1 MADTTAPPPTGSGAA
16 TPANSAPAG
25 STPVDSAPADSVPAG
40 TGSEPAT
47 GPATPV
53 ARPSR
58 PVRDDGRPGGG
69 ARRRGARRHRW
80 PVVVPFFAFLAVCF
94 GLPAGTMVYGAFTV
108 VDPASGTGR
117 FSTENV
123 SGSLSG
129 AYATGLTGSVE
140 LSLMTA
146 LLATVIGTLIAQ
158 AVVTSPRPALR
169 GIVVSAGGVLANFS
183 GAPLAFAFI
192 ATLGTTGTVTQ
203 LFHLDRTGFSLYSF
217 TGLVLAYL
225 YFMVPL
231 MVVTVLPALDGLRA
245 QWQEAAASCGAT
257 RGQYWRHVGIP
268 VLTPALL
275 GGAVLMFGT
284 AFASHATAAVMV
296 GSSQPLIT
304 IQIANALNGNVLVG
318 QENLALAMS
327 LNMVV
332 IALLVMAVQIPL
344 QRRSTRWLG

>member
-16 TPANSAPAG
+16 TPADSAPAG
-25 STPVDSAPADSVPAG
+25 AAPADSAPA
-40 TGSEPAT
+40 T
-47 GPATPV
+47 GPDAPV
-53 ARPSR
+53 APPSR
-58 PVRDDGRPGGG
+58 PVRDDVRPGPG

-108 VDPASGTGR
+108 VDPASGAGR

-158 AVVTSPRPALR
+158 AVVSSPRPALR

-268 VLTPALL
+268 VLTPSLL

-344 QRRSTRWLG
+344 QRRSARWLG

>member
-1 MADTTAPPPTGSGAA
+1 MPDQTAL
-16 TPANSAPAG
+16 PA
-25 STPVDSAPADSVPAG
+25 
-40 TGSEPAT
+40 PAT
-47 GPATPV
+47 GSVPV
-53 ARPSR
+53 AGAAAPV
-58 PVRDDGRPGGG
+58 PPVPDVRDGGTTP
-69 ARRRGARRHRW
+69 RRRGGRRHRW

-108 VDPASGTGR
+108 LDPESGASR

-140 LSLMTA
+140 LSLVTA

-169 GIVVSAGGVLANFS
+169 GIVVSASGVLANFS

-231 MVVTVLPALDGLRA
+231 MVVTVLPALDGLRS

-268 VLTPALL
+268 VLTPSLL

-344 QRRSTRWLG
+344 QRRSARWLG

>member
-1 MADTTAPPPTGSGAA
+1 MA
-16 TPANSAPAG
+16 
-25 STPVDSAPADSVPAG
+25 DSAPAAGPPA
-40 TGSEPAT
+40 PA
-47 GPATPV
+47 PAP
-53 ARPSR
+53 AQ
-58 PVRDDGRPGGG
+58 VRDGG

-80 PVVVPFFAFLAVCF
+80 PVVVPFFVFLAVCF

-108 VDPASGTGR
+108 VDSASGASR
-117 FSTENV
+117 FSMENV
-123 SGSLSG
+123 NGSLSG
-129 AYATGLTGSVE
+129 AYATGLAGSVE
-140 LSLMTA
+140 LSVVTA
-146 LLATVIGTLIAQ
+146 LLATALGTLIAQ
-158 AVVTSPRPALR
+158 AVVSSKRPALR
-169 GIVVSAGGVLANFS
+169 GIVVSASGVLANFS

-203 LFHLDRTGFSLYSF
+203 LFHLEKTGFSLYSF

-225 YFMVPL
+225 YFMIPL
-231 MVVTVLPALDGLRA
+231 MVVTVLPALDGLRT

-257 RGQYWRHVGIP
+257 RSQYWRHVGIP
-268 VLTPALL
+268 VLVPSLA
-275 GGAVLMFGT
+275 GGLVLMFGT

-344 QRRSTRWLG
+344 QRRSARWLG

>member
-1 MADTTAPPPTGSGAA
+1 M
-16 TPANSAPAG
+16 
-25 STPVDSAPADSVPAG
+25 
-40 TGSEPAT
+40 
-47 GPATPV
+47 
-53 ARPSR
+53 
-58 PVRDDGRPGGG
+58 
-69 ARRRGARRHRW
+69 
-80 PVVVPFFAFLAVCF
+80 FLAVCF

-108 VDPASGTGR
+108 VDSASGASR
-117 FSTENV
+117 FSMENV
-123 SGSLSG
+123 NGSLSG
-129 AYATGLTGSVE
+129 AYATGLAGSVE
-140 LSLMTA
+140 LSVVTA
-146 LLATVIGTLIAQ
+146 LLATALGTLIAQ
-158 AVVTSPRPALR
+158 AVVSSKRPALR
-169 GIVVSAGGVLANFS
+169 GIVVSASGVLANFS

-203 LFHLDRTGFSLYSF
+203 LFHLEKTGFSLYSF

-225 YFMVPL
+225 YFMIPL
-231 MVVTVLPALDGLRA
+231 MVVTVLPALDGLRT

-257 RGQYWRHVGIP
+257 RSQYWRHVGIP
-268 VLTPALL
+268 VLVPSLA
-275 GGAVLMFGT
+275 GGLVLMFGT

-344 QRRSTRWLG
+344 QRRSARWLG

>member
-1 MADTTAPPPTGSGAA
+1 M
-16 TPANSAPAG
+16 
-25 STPVDSAPADSVPAG
+25 
-40 TGSEPAT
+40 
-47 GPATPV
+47 
-53 ARPSR
+53 
-58 PVRDDGRPGGG
+58 
-69 ARRRGARRHRW
+69 
-80 PVVVPFFAFLAVCF
+80 CF

-108 VDPASGTGR
+108 LDPESGASR
-117 FSTENV
+117 LSTENV

-140 LSLMTA
+140 LSIVTA

-169 GIVVSAGGVLANFS
+169 GIVVSASGVLANFS

-203 LFHLDRTGFSLYSF
+203 LLHLDRTGFSLYSF

-231 MVVTVLPALDGLRA
+231 MVVTVLPALDGLRS

-268 VLTPALL
+268 VLTPSLL

-304 IQIANALNGNVLVG
+304 IQIANALSGNVLVG

-344 QRRSTRWLG
+344 QRRSARWLG